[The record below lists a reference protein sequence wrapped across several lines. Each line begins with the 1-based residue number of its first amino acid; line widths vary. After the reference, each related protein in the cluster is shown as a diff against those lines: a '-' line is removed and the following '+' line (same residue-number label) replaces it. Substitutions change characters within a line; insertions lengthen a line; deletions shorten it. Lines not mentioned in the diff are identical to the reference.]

1 MKLNTAIGAMVGTI
15 IGLVGTQARAQDT
28 AEQANQTPAPGTPV
42 VVQMPD
48 GTYHQ
53 GYAMAAVEPAAE
65 PAPKQFA
72 ITTNPLNLY
81 IHRYGLNLEY
91 QPTLH
96 HGVIVSPHY
105 DSVSVDATGIVNDN
119 GTTQS
124 FGYKDSFSG
133 FGAEIG
139 YRFYSGNRG
148 FNGFF
153 AGPSLLLATYKTS
166 GNLQGANI
174 ESSFSSIGWAWEVG
188 GQAQLGGG
196 FIIGGGGGMQYTKVS
211 KKIED
216 LPIAAAIIA
225 GGGWRPRFLFNLGY
239 AF

>member
-1 MKLNTAIGAMVGTI
+1 MKLCTAVVVGAF
-15 IGLVGTQARAQDT
+15 IGLVGTPAGAQE
-28 AEQANQTPAPGTPV
+28 AEEQANQRPAPGTPV
-42 VVQMPD
+42 MVQMPD
-48 GTYHQ
+48 GTYRQ
-53 GYAMAAVEPAAE
+53 GYAMATAEPAPE

-72 ITTNPLNLY
+72 ITTNPLNL
-81 IHRYGLNLEY
+81 IINRYGLNFEY

-96 HGVIVSPHY
+96 HGLIVSPHY
-105 DSVSVDATGIVNDN
+105 DSVSFDATSVLSVN
-119 GTTQS
+119 GTTES
-124 FGYKDSFSG
+124 IGYRNSYSG

-139 YRFYSGNRG
+139 YRFYSGYRG

-166 GNLQGANI
+166 GNTEGGNVN
-174 ESSFSSIGWAWEVG
+174 SSFSSIGWAWEVG

-211 KKIED
+211 KKMED
-216 LPIAAAIIA
+216 LPWAAAIIA
-225 GGGWRPRFLFNLGY
+225 GGGWRPRVLLNLGY

>member
-1 MKLNTAIGAMVGTI
+1 MKSYTAIVAIVGAF
-15 IGLVGTQARAQDT
+15 IGLIDTSARAQEAD
-28 AEQANQTPAPGTPV
+28 AQVNQTPAPGTPV

-53 GYAMAAVEPAAE
+53 GYAMAPVEATPE

-72 ITTNPLNLY
+72 ITTNPLNLF
-81 IHRYGLNLEY
+81 IHRYGVNFEY

-105 DSVSVDATGIVNDN
+105 DNLSVGMTGPAFDASGNPQNASYTDG
-119 GTTQS
+119 
-124 FGYKDSFSG
+124 FSG
-133 FGAEIG
+133 FGTEIG

-148 FNGFF
+148 FNGLF
-153 AGPSLLLATYKTS
+153 AGPSLLLATYTAS
-166 GNLQGANI
+166 GEGK
-174 ESSFSSIGWAWEVG
+174 STSFSSIGWAWEVG

-196 FIIGGGGGMQYTKVS
+196 FIIGGGGGMQYTHVS
-211 KKIED
+211 KAYSD
-216 LPIAAAIIA
+216 LPVLAGAIV
-225 GGGWRPRFLFNLGY
+225 GGGWLPRFLFNLGY

>member
-1 MKLNTAIGAMVGTI
+1 MKLHTAIVAIVGAFIGFVGTP
-15 IGLVGTQARAQDT
+15 ARAQEAD
-28 AEQANQTPAPGTPV
+28 EQKPEPGTPV
-42 VVQMPD
+42 MVKMPD

-53 GYAMAAVEPAAE
+53 GYAMATAEPAPE

-72 ITTNPLNLY
+72 ITTNPLNL
-81 IHRYGLNLEY
+81 IINRYGLNFEY

-105 DSVSVDATGIVNDN
+105 DHVNADISTTAYDLN
-119 GTTQS
+119 SGTTQS
-124 FGYKDSFSG
+124 VTYKDSFSG

-153 AGPSLLLATYKTS
+153 AGPSLLLATYTTS
-166 GNLQGANI
+166 GTILGQSAS
-174 ESSFSSIGWAWEVG
+174 SSFSSIGWAWEVG

-211 KKIED
+211 KNMED
-216 LPIAAAIIA
+216 LPFAAAVIA
-225 GGGWRPRFLFNLGY
+225 GGGWRPRVIFNLGY

>member
-1 MKLNTAIGAMVGTI
+1 MKIRLVVTALAGAIAGVT
-15 IGLVGTQARAQDT
+15 LSPVVAQAADDN
-28 AEQANQTPAPGTPV
+28 APATPV

-48 GTYHQ
+48 GTYRQ
-53 GYAMAAVEPAAE
+53 GYAVPAQAAVPEPE
-65 PAPKQFA
+65 PKQFA
-72 ITTNPLNLY
+72 LTANPLNFT
-81 IHRYGLNLEY
+81 IGRYGLNFEY

-105 DSVSVDATGIVNDN
+105 DHVSADIDGSTIDEN
-119 GTTQS
+119 GNLVS
-124 FGYKDSFSG
+124 ARWNNSFSG

-139 YRFYSGNRG
+139 YRFYSGSKG

-153 AGPSLLLATYKTS
+153 AGPSLLLATYSSSGDLLGNNVSTS
-166 GNLQGANI
+166 
-174 ESSFSSIGWAWEVG
+174 FTSIGWAWEVG

-211 KKIED
+211 KDMGD
-216 LPIAAAIIA
+216 LPFSAAVIA
-225 GGGWRPRFLFNLGY
+225 GGGWRPRVLLNIGY